1 MDKEQVSKRLY
12 VGGLGHT
19 VSKAELEERFGK
31 FGRVSDA
38 EIITRKD
45 DEGNPMKTFAY
56 VTCQISDADLRKCMS
71 ILNKTKWK
79 GGTLQIELAKESFL
93 HRLATE
99 REEAK
104 LQKEKPQRN
113 NQTCL
118 LESLKKTGVVDFH
131 MKAVPGT
138 EVPEH
143 KKWVVGK
150 FGRVLPVLHLRN
162 QQKNKIV
169 KYDPSKYCHNLR
181 KLEPDLAQAAPVAEL
196 TGTWKGEMPV
206 PAGSDQ
212 QSSLG

>member
-56 VTCQISDADLRKCMS
+56 VTVSISDADLRKCMS
-71 ILNKTKWK
+71 VLNKTKWK
-79 GGTLQIELAKESFL
+79 GGTLQIELTKESFL

-162 QQKNKIV
+162 QQKNPHCEI
-169 KYDPSKYCHNLR
+169 
-181 KLEPDLAQAAPVAEL
+181 
-196 TGTWKGEMPV
+196 
-206 PAGSDQ
+206 
-212 QSSLG
+212 